1 MALTLPQALQRLPQ
15 GIMSGIAKA
24 VVTTDQ
30 LSAVIP
36 FEPVSGDSYRF
47 VREGDLPVGGAFIDD
62 AGVTS
67 EESTGT
73 DDRTTVEFRRLVGNI
88 DVDELANSM
97 AGGMQVGAQ
106 LGKKV
111 KATWRKVQ
119 DRFINGS
126 RVTGYAFAAGSL
138 ASITSGITAISAGPW
153 LDTTRRGPGS
163 IRYTNTGKFWA
174 FRAPGDPGYGPDVA
188 ITANGSATLYS
199 YNKSKWITITVTIA
213 SATADSEALVTF
225 TSSTNEFEGVEQICA
240 PAMVVAPIATDGD
253 DYSFLILDKLIDMVK
268 VRNNL
273 AFFMNGSLLMKHLAA
288 NRALGGN
295 TEQTIQIA
303 SVAGKAI
310 VVPVYRGIPILVN
323 DWIPNDETVGA
334 SSTCS
339 SIYLASLDSEE
350 GLFYAC
356 PSYGGQ
362 TAIGETDPRNVP
374 VLGFRITSIGALE
387 GKDATRTRV
396 SWYGA
401 PVLKSALAMA
411 RKRGVKTA

>member
-15 GIMSGIAKA
+15 GIMSGIAKS

-30 LSAVIP
+30 MSAIIP
-36 FEPVSGDSYRF
+36 FEPVEGDSYRF

-62 AGVTS
+62 TGTTS

-97 AGGMQVGAQ
+97 SGGVQINAQ

-111 KATWRKVQ
+111 KSTWRKVQ

-126 RVTGYAFAAGSL
+126 RVTGYTFAAGSL
-138 ASITSGITAISAGPW
+138 ASITTGITAITPGPW
-153 LDTTRRGPGS
+153 LDTTRRGPAS

-174 FRAPGDPGYGPDVA
+174 FRGPGEADYGADVA

-213 SATADSEALVTF
+213 NATADSEAVVRF
-225 TSSTNEFEGVEQICA
+225 TSTTNEFEGVEQICA
-240 PAMVVAPIATDGD
+240 SSMVVAPVATDGD
-253 DYSFLILDKLIDMVK
+253 DYSFSLLDKLIDLVK

-303 SVAGKAI
+303 SISGKAI
-310 VVPVYRGIPILVN
+310 MVPVYRGIPILVN
-323 DWIPNDETVGA
+323 DWVPSDETVGA
-334 SSTCS
+334 STTCS

-356 PSYGGQ
+356 PSFGGQ
-362 TAIGETDPRNVP
+362 SAIGESDPRNVP
-374 VLGFRITSIGALE
+374 VLGFRITRLGALE

-396 SWYGA
+396 AWYGA